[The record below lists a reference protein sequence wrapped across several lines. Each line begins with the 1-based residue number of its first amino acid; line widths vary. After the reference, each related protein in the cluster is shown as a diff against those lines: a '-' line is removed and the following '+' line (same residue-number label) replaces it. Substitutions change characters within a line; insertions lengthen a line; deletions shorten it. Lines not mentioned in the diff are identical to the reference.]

1 MGSKGKKVL
10 WTLQRSR
17 CWDTG
22 RGLAERITLGYDP
35 ETLSYSYPTSV
46 LCNLINCDLVEST
59 ELTDIM
65 AMTFTC
71 VKAAVSIQRE
81 GWLGELLYCVP

>member
-1 MGSKGKKVL
+1 ML

-22 RGLAERITLGYDP
+22 RGLAERIALGHAP
-35 ETLSYSYPTSV
+35 KTLSYSDPLSA
-46 LCNLINCDLVEST
+46 LCNYLTNYDFIES
-59 ELTDIM
+59 LTHRFNALYVYEASVGLQD
-65 AMTFTC
+65 
-71 VKAAVSIQRE
+71 E